1 MFRPT
6 EAGQMSTPLRLQ
18 VPLTTVSFGVGVKSY
33 VDVEGVIMANFKT
46 YGGTEKVSNNV
57 LIIED
62 TATVVCWYRPDIKSG
77 CRVVRLQDGNDDK
90 GNPNAVF
97 EIIGEP
103 ENIEMRNQFLKFRV
117 RRVVGG
123 A

>member
-46 YGGTEKVSNNV
+46 LGGTEKTDNGILSV
-57 LIIED
+57 ED
-62 TATVVCWYRPDIKSG
+62 TAQVVCWYRPDIKSDT
-77 CRVVRLQDGNDDK
+77 RSVVLQTG
-90 GNPNAVF
+90 AIY
-97 EIIGEP
+97 EILGDP
-103 ENIEMRNQFLKFRV
+103 ENIEMRNMFLKFKV
-117 RRVVGG
+117 RRIKGG